1 MSART
6 FFLIYSCTH
15 TRIHACTY
23 TYIHPHVDTH
33 INRHTG
39 TQTHRH
45 AQMYDERTNACVICV
60 PKNDVCHARN
70 NYISRTLLACQSR
83 TPHFAHAIVPPGY
96 EFSVR
101 EFKKGEDVRLS
112 SATINDPLFD
122 APLPLVYSFHIG
134 MRGNEIV

>member
-1 MSART
+1 MLLLLSVDAAGAT
-6 FFLIYSCTH
+6 VDIHTSSCT
-15 TRIHACTY
+15 AL
-23 TYIHPHVDTH
+23 VQLSSDLW
-33 INRHTG
+33 
-39 TQTHRH
+39 
-45 AQMYDERTNACVICV
+45 
-60 PKNDVCHARN
+60 
-70 NYISRTLLACQSR
+70 TLTKQFAHFLACQSR